1 MANKQYES
9 GYKSFAPSDV
19 HEADMDRRA
28 DWNETDVLDPS
39 YILNKPTLE
48 PSAIPEPPAK
58 AAADKTYMLKVSS
71 GGSITW
77 VEYTAPASN
86 S

>member
-9 GYKSFAPSDV
+9 GYKSFAPTDV
-19 HEADMDRRA
+19 HEVDMDRRA
-28 DWNETDVLDPS
+28 DWEETDELNPS
-39 YILNKPTLE
+39 FILHKPVIEVST
-48 PSAIPEPPAK
+48 IPDPPAK